1 MRTGR
6 RAHRS
11 VRPRRDPESAMRI
24 PFLPWPRDVNV
35 GLEYSAS
42 EDRSDAALRGPR
54 AVALSEL
61 SQSFVKMRD
70 ENTNSSMAERPW
82 SEIRLRVHYSPGGP

>member
-11 VRPRRDPESAMRI
+11 VRPRRDP
-24 PFLPWPRDVNV
+24 
-35 GLEYSAS
+35 

-82 SEIRLRVHYSPGGP
+82 SEIRLRVHYLPGGP